1 MLFSSPTTRLVWWVR
16 CELILPWQRRLFH
29 PQPEQWS
36 EVWSHSPRPLS
47 RSAESNSSPE
57 PWRPPEVIRK
67 IWWGNLRSSCLY
79 MSRTGWK
86 KNKQQT
92 TSKSWLATLKW
103 VDDVTMLLSSR
114 LSITVPEVGREKKQF
129 RFKKNVQVCPV
140 EGVRAAPTVKLHV
153 PQVKDSCEQFGDFPW
168 VILSEHQDLQSWA
181 EVGVLLYI
189 ITSLTAGAFTLVAL
203 VHGSK
208 LKSNQNY
215 AQKRFNLT
223 DENDVSTMVRK
234 L

>member
-1 MLFSSPTTRLVWWVR
+1 MLHAKQGQRRHLFRGKKKFPVQLNTGRLWWVWPQIITDRILVWLYYFMLFSSPTTGLVWWVR

-86 KNKQQT
+86 NNNKQPP
-92 TSKSWLATLKW
+92 K
-103 VDDVTMLLSSR
+103 
-114 LSITVPEVGREKKQF
+114 VGS
-129 RFKKNVQVCPV
+129 P
-140 EGVRAAPTVKLHV
+140 L
-153 PQVKDSCEQFGDFPW
+153 
-168 VILSEHQDLQSWA
+168 
-181 EVGVLLYI
+181 
-189 ITSLTAGAFTLVAL
+189 
-203 VHGSK
+203 
-208 LKSNQNY
+208 
-215 AQKRFNLT
+215 
-223 DENDVSTMVRK
+223 
-234 L
+234 